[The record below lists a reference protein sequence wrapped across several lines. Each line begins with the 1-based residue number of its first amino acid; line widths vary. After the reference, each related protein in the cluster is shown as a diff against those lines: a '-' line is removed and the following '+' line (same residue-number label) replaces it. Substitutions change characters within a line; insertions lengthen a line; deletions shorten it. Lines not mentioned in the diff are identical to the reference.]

1 MWRLGHACAACT
13 FSRMSL
19 RRSRFDP
26 QRLPQQCS
34 PRSLNNSAQGCAFF
48 FFFLVPNRATLIDY
62 AQPPDASVLLTKTLC
77 IDFLTDTLVRQLD
90 TQAENIK
97 QVKELLIQ
105 VNNKLRDKDS
115 ITVSVVRTSCET
127 FQSHPLVVE
136 ERTHRVSKST
146 GPLSSPA
153 HPQTRAVDVGQA
165 HTWRAG

>member
-1 MWRLGHACAACT
+1 MCCLHLQPNVSAEIEIRPAAVAT
-13 FSRMSL
+13 AALAEILEQL
-19 RRSRFDP
+19 RTGVRI
-26 QRLPQQCS
+26 
-34 PRSLNNSAQGCAFF
+34 
-48 FFFLVPNRATLIDY
+48 LVPNRATLIDY

-77 IDFLTDTLVRQLD
+77 IDFLADTLVRQLD

-115 ITVSVVRTSCET
+115 ITVSVVRTPPYCEI
-127 FQSHPLVVE
+127 FRSHPLVVE
-136 ERTHRVSKST
+136 ERTHRVSKSA